1 MIDVGAGDGGYA
13 LHRAKTEPSTFAIAL
28 DASPDALSDG
38 AWRAKRAR
46 AANVAFLVE
55 AVEYVPMELSGQ
67 ADEVTVHYPWGSL
80 LHGLVAAD
88 ERVLSPLA
96 KLLKPDGELRAL
108 VSATSRDGYADLTPA
123 DLSALAGPYA
133 EHGLELTA
141 VRLASPADIVVA
153 RSSWAKRLGRGRP
166 VVFARYSRRSSR
178 TGLTSAGT
186 ASAAHAVHSTAN
198 RPS

>member
-1 MIDVGAGDGGYA
+1 MGAGDGGYA
-13 LHRAKTEPSTFAIAL
+13 LYRARTEPTTFAIAL

-46 AANVAFLVE
+46 VANAAFVVE
-55 AVEYVPMELSGQ
+55 AAERVPMELCGL
-67 ADEVTVHYPWGSL
+67 ADEVTVHFPWGSL

-88 ERVLSPLA
+88 QRVLAPLA
-96 KLLKPDGELRAL
+96 MLLKPDGALRL
-108 VSATSRDGYADLTPA
+108 LLSATSRDGYADLTPA
-123 DLSALAGPYA
+123 DLSALACRYA
-133 EHGLELTA
+133 EHGLVLTD
-141 VRLASPADIVVA
+141 VRVASPADIAAA
-153 RSSWAKRLGRGRP
+153 RSSWAKRLGQGRP

-186 ASAAHAVHSTAN
+186 ASATHAVHSTAN